1 MNNNTVATE
10 KNSKCREL
18 HASNMHENII
28 EVSSDEEFDF
38 EIVISEGK
46 PTFSFGID
54 WDTILRLRAKLTLHL
69 YLKA

>member
-1 MNNNTVATE
+1 MQEDIVNNNTVATE

-18 HASNMHENII
+18 IASKEVYASNMHENII

-46 PTFSFGID
+46 PTFSFGINECVV
-54 WDTILRLRAKLTLHL
+54 
-69 YLKA
+69 